1 MLQKMGRKWGKV
13 VRDLRHIAV
22 YRISPYEQRVF
33 AGFFTEG
40 APNLVRRFFDQ
51 VFYILPGFV
60 GFVGIYYWMEKSHYE
75 ANRKN
80 PKDYEN
86 EE

>member
-1 MLQKMGRKWGKV
+1 MGKRKWGAV
-13 VRDLRHIAV
+13 LRDMRYVAQ
-22 YRISPYEQRVF
+22 YRLSPYEQRVF
-33 AGFFTEG
+33 AGFFSDG

-51 VFYILPGFV
+51 VYFVLPGFL
-60 GFVGIYYWMEKSHYE
+60 GFVGVYYWMEKKYYE
-75 ANRKN
+75 VNRKN